1 MKADSKQ
8 IDDLISS
15 HKKMIELEASRH
27 ARFVPSSVVTAEAYK
42 LARKAARTYDP
53 ASGFKF
59 STHLTNQL
67 KKLSRISTQ
76 FGATIRLPENKQFK
90 LQRLNQ
96 IELIL
101 KEELGREA
109 SVSELA
115 DATGMSI
122 KEINYLKQ
130 HRTNDVNISN
140 MAYTPTFINNGND
153 EWMHFVYHDLE
164 PIDKVIFEYKVGFA
178 GKPQLTNEEIAKKL
192 NLSASTVNNR
202 AKMIAEK
209 ISEGWKDE

>member
-1 MKADSKQ
+1 MKADAKHVAE
-8 IDDLISS
+8 LINS
-15 HKKMIELEASRH
+15 HKRMIELEASRH
-27 ARFVPSSVVTAEAYK
+27 SRFVPQSVVLAEAYK
-42 LARKAARTYDP
+42 LAHKAATTYD
-53 ASGFKF
+53 ASSGNKF

-76 FGATIRLPENKQFK
+76 YGATIRLPENKQFK

-96 IELIL
+96 IELVL
-101 KEELGREA
+101 KEELDREP

-130 HRTNDVNISN
+130 HRTSDVNISN
-140 MAYTPTFINNGND
+140 MAYTPTFINTGND
-153 EWMHFVYHDLE
+153 DWMHFVYHDLE

>member
-1 MKADSKQ
+1 MKADTKAV
-8 IDDLISS
+8 DDLITS

-27 ARFVPSSVVTAEAYK
+27 SRFVPQSVVLAEAYK
-42 LARKAARTYDP
+42 LARKAARSYNP
-53 ASGFKF
+53 SSGFKF

-90 LQRLNQ
+90 LQRLNHV
-96 IELIL
+96 ELVL
-101 KEELGREA
+101 KEELDREP

-130 HRTNDVNISN
+130 HRTSDVNISN

-178 GKPQLTNEEIAKKL
+178 GKPQLTNEQIAGKL
-192 NLSASTVNNR
+192 KLSASTVNNR
-202 AKMIAEK
+202 SKMIAEK
-209 ISEGWKDE
+209 IAEGWNE